1 MKRINSVSRL
11 KLLEFLNRVP
21 LFKGLNPREREEVA
35 SMPKLVVLLE
45 RDEVFIK
52 KGEYDSSFYILLNG
66 EAEVTI
72 QQKHVATVT
81 PGHFIGEVGF
91 ICNEPRSASVRSISE
106 VIALRITKEV
116 FDKLPIKVRE
126 GIKNKIIS
134 GLVQRVVSQNE
145 KIVDL
150 EEKIAEYEPEQSNE
164 EAEAEQEDNV
174 EDLRTP
180 HPIDVKETG

>member
-1 MKRINSVSRL
+1 LKRINKVSKL

-21 LFKGLNPREREEVA
+21 LFKGLTPREREEIA
-35 SMPKLVVLLE
+35 GLPRLVVLLE
-45 RDEVFIK
+45 HGEVFIK
-52 KGEYDSSFYILLNG
+52 KGEYDSSFYIILNG
-66 EAEVTI
+66 DAEVTI
-72 QQKHVATVT
+72 QNRHIADIS

-91 ICNEPRSASVRSISE
+91 MCQEPRSATVTALTE
-106 VIALRITKEV
+106 LIALRITKEL

-134 GLVQRVVSQNE
+134 GLVARIDCQNT

-150 EEKIAEYEPEQSNE
+150 EEKIAEYEPEETDE
-164 EAEAEQEDNV
+164 EPDQEQGDDADN
-174 EDLRTP
+174 LRIP